1 MKFIIINRKK
11 LGVTAII
18 LGLMV
23 VLFGFGK
30 NFDVKLKQASLI
42 YNNINSL
49 VKYEGLNNTFSYK
62 LPKEWTT
69 AVEDLGEEIVYHN
82 RFVSHDKVINGF
94 VQVWN
99 YNGDLLRF
107 LELSKETNLK
117 TQASKYKE
125 YEISTL
131 NLNNNKI
138 FLLKYTVDSGNK
150 NYYKAYEYFIGCTG
164 KFFRFSFFVKEED
177 FKETMPNMFESI
189 VKTFEHTH

>member
-1 MKFIIINRKK
+1 MKFIIINRRK

-30 NFDVKLKQASLI
+30 NFDAKLKEASLI

-62 LPKEWTT
+62 LPKEWTAT
-69 AVEDLGEEIVYHN
+69 EEKLGDEIIYHN
-82 RFVSHDKVINGF
+82 RFTSQDKVIHGF
-94 VQVWN
+94 MQVWK
-99 YNGDLLRF
+99 YEGDLLKF

-117 TQASKYKE
+117 TQPSKYKE
-125 YEISTL
+125 YDISSI
-131 NLNNNKI
+131 NLNNNKVY
-138 FLLKYTVDSGNK
+138 LLKYSVDTGNN

-164 KFFRFSFFVKEED
+164 KFFRFSFFIKEKD
-177 FKETMPNMFESI
+177 FKETMPNIFETI
-189 VKTFEHTH
+189 VKTLEHTH